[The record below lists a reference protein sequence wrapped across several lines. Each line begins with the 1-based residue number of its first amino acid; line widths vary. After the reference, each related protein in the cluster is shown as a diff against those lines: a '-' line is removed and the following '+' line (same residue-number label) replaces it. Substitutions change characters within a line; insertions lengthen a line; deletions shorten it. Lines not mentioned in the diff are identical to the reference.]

1 MRQGGSR
8 REGILGRL
16 VGFPDRRRIG
26 CALLTV
32 GVLPLAWAC
41 GRDEVALE
49 APRAEAAEP
58 PAPPGRWR
66 QAPSSEPQVGLSAEQ
81 LAEIEDLEAIG
92 YLSGSVLASGRTG
105 VTVLDSERAHPGLNL
120 VVSGHAPEAYL
131 MDMEGRILHR
141 WARTFD
147 SIWPQLKVTR
157 KVRKNGHMWRRAH
170 LYPDGDLLAIF
181 EGIGLVRL
189 DRASGVEWAFG
200 ENAHH
205 DVDVGP
211 EGRIYVLTRSAR
223 LVPRF
228 HPSKPVL
235 EDFVTVLSPEGDPM
249 RRVSVLA
256 ALADS
261 PFASTLDRARATGG
275 DILHTNTVE
284 LLDGS
289 QTDRSG
295 AFRRGNVLVS
305 MRNLD
310 LLAILDLEHEEAVWA
325 LTGTWRAQ
333 HQPVLLEGGTMLL
346 FDNAVGRPGGSRVLE
361 LDPLGGEVVWSYE
374 AGPDGRFFSRCCG
387 SNQRLPNGNTLIT
400 ETDYGRAFEVTADGA
415 VVWEYLSP
423 FRTGGQGELVASLF
437 EVVRIEP
444 GDLEGGWLSRNAA
457 P

>member
-1 MRQGGSR
+1 MLERLR
-8 REGILGRL
+8 LPNRMTTGR
-16 VGFPDRRRIG
+16 
-26 CALLTV
+26 ALRTV
-32 GVLPLAWAC
+32 GVLTFALACA
-41 GRDEVALE
+41 RADVSLE
-49 APRAEAAEP
+49 DLRSEAAEP

-66 QAPSSEPQVGLSAEQ
+66 RVPSPETPPGLSAEQ
-81 LAEIEDLEAIG
+81 RAQIEDLEAIG
-92 YLSGSVLASGRTG
+92 YLSGSVAASDRVG
-105 VTVLDSERAHPGLNL
+105 VTVHDSQRAHAGLNL

-131 MDMEGRILHR
+131 MDMEGRVLHR
-141 WARTFD
+141 WSRTFE
-147 SIWPQLKVTR
+147 SVWPQLKVTK

-235 EDFVTVLSPEGDPM
+235 EDFVTILSPTGEVL
-249 RRVSVLA
+249 RRVSVMA

-261 PFASTLDRARATGG
+261 PFASTLDRARDTGG
-275 DILHTNTVE
+275 DVLHTNTVE
-284 LLDGS
+284 LLDGG
-289 QTDRSG
+289 QAHRSG
-295 AFRRGNVLVS
+295 VFRRGNVLVS
-305 MRNLD
+305 MRNVD
-310 LLAILDLEHEEAVWA
+310 LLAILDLERERAVWA
-325 LTGTWRAQ
+325 LTGPWRAQ

-346 FDNAVGRPGGSRVLE
+346 FDNAIGRPGGSRVLE

-374 AGPDGRFFSRCCG
+374 AGAEGRFFSRCCG

-415 VVWEYLSP
+415 IVWEYLSP
-423 FRTGGQGELVASLF
+423 FRTGQGGELVASLF
-437 EVVRIEP
+437 EVVRIDP
-444 GDLEGGWLSRNAA
+444 GSLDGAWPSWTHGR
-457 P
+457 